1 MYGRVSSRV
10 LPIIIWF
17 ILYWGALTRLRR
29 SFVHSMV
36 CLLLICQPPIWY
48 VHPFS
53 HTLSAFGYTILLL
66 DYALVHNIVS
76 IPIIKPILWAEMPTC
91 EITSNLEE
99 EKKIYD
105 TKSIHTVSMMKKGAQ
120 IQIHTFHRKK
130 SNWMRCA
137 PLIRHVVRYFLFH
150 SYLFPLSLSFSLS
163 GSLQLLFP
171 HSIVT
176 LYFVTHEL
184 CVCVRL
190 RVNKCGD
197 LLALPNCRSLA
208 AY

>member
-1 MYGRVSSRV
+1 MYKRVSSRV

-130 SNWMRCA
+130 IKLDALRAAHSACSSLL
-137 PLIRHVVRYFLFH
+137 LIPFLFI
-150 SYLFPLSLSFSLS
+150 STFSLS
-163 GSLQLLFP
+163 LWISSASF
-171 HSIVT
+171 STFNCYAIFCYTWTV
-176 LYFVTHEL
+176 
-184 CVCVRL
+184 CVC
-190 RVNKCGD
+190 
-197 LLALPNCRSLA
+197 AFASE
-208 AY
+208 